1 MRIWHSCLH
10 LPCWLPLLLLLLLA
24 AVPLQ
29 AADCD
34 EFDDLAFTFLEIG
47 ENGLITWDDLSI
59 AGYEVMNCEIDG
71 PPYHMGCDLTDDYFT
86 VTTPSYQIPDFDAES
101 VYWSGVSG
109 LPKDV
114 STKECYI
121 PGIAKDYWPPSD
133 EPVDENVIDDPPPAD
148 VLLPPENVAFDPGGT
163 TVTWDDVTDADGY
176 IVEWRQDAD
185 DPWTRVNNDDTS
197 YDIPNFDTAV
207 PYSVRILTV
216 NTDDVAG
223 PASDIVDWTPPGA
236 PQNLR
241 INSDGRVTWDE
252 EEEANHY
259 LTGWNK
265 HTGNSAQFRA
275 QAGNQMEDQRTDT
288 NQYYIPDFN
297 PGSDYDA
304 DTRTVNEFGAW
315 SQRSFARYNP
325 PPSPSNLMIDEYG
338 EVTWDAVTEA
348 VHYLVDWIKGPSP
361 WSRENLVT
369 TNSFSIPDFDA
380 ASDYIV
386 TVRSVNVN
394 DVESYPPI
402 GKAWVPPTVGPPED
416 VKISSV
422 GFVHWDAADDAT
434 GYEANWKLTDGL
446 WSPFVIVD
454 AADPLNFTIP
464 NFDAE
469 LVYEVRVRSLLA
481 IGNATIY
488 SDYAYQDWPMPV
500 SVLAREIDESGGSGD
515 SEDVGAIDP
524 RDLCRVSPHN
534 GSSLI
539 VWDCNNMVEARSGEE
554 GTSLFT
560 SERCSGFTTR
570 LITSSTTIEI
580 WCNTDNHYLVIEL
593 VPQHPQDARRDMLVF
608 DDLVTECYRAYQYL
622 ATGTIEVWHTACR

>member
-1 MRIWHSCLH
+1 MMAFRL
-10 LPCWLPLLLLLLLA
+10 LPGRRALLALLVFLLLLFA
-24 AVPLQ
+24 SSAVTAVCEYDGPV
-29 AADCD
+29 
-34 EFDDLAFTFLEIG
+34 FTFLEID

-59 AGYEVMNCEIDG
+59 ASYEVMACLIDG
-71 PPYHMGCDLTDDYFT
+71 PPYNLRCADEDYH
-86 VTTPSYQIPDFDAES
+86 VITTTSYQIPDFDPEN
-101 VYWSGVSG
+101 VYWYGITG
-109 LPKDV
+109 L
-114 STKECYI
+114 TANGCF
-121 PGIAKDYWPPSD
+121 IAGRASDYWPP
-133 EPVDENVIDDPPPAD
+133 EEETEDENVIDDPPPAD

-185 DPWTRVNNDDTS
+185 DPWTRVENDDTS
-197 YDIPNFDTAV
+197 YDIPNFDTAL

-236 PQNLR
+236 PRNLR
-241 INSDGRVTWDE
+241 INSDGSVTWDK
-252 EEEANHY
+252 EEEADHY
-259 LTGWNK
+259 LTGWNR
-265 HTGNSAQFRA
+265 HTQNSAQFRA

-288 NQYYIPDFN
+288 NQYDIPDFD

-304 DTRTVNEFGAW
+304 DARTVNEFGAK
-315 SQRSFARYNP
+315 SPRSFARYNP
-325 PPSPSNLMIDEYG
+325 PPSPTNLMIDEYG
-338 EVTWDAVTEA
+338 EVTWDEVSEA

-361 WSRENLVT
+361 WNRENQVT

-386 TVRSVNVN
+386 TVRSVNAN
-394 DVESYPPI
+394 NVESYPPI
-402 GKAWVPPTVGPPED
+402 GKAWVPPSVGPPED

-446 WSPFVIVD
+446 WSPFIIVD

-481 IGNATIY
+481 VGNATIY

-500 SVLAREIDESGGSGD
+500 SVLAREIVGSGGSGD
-515 SEDVGAIDP
+515 SDDVTAIDP

-539 VWDCNNMVEARSGEE
+539 VWDCSNMVEARSGEN

-560 SERCSGFTTR
+560 SERCSGFTSR

-622 ATGTIEVWHTACR
+622 ATGTIEVWHRACR

>member
-1 MRIWHSCLH
+1 MRMWHSCRR

-71 PPYHMGCDLTDDYFT
+71 PPYYMGCDHTDDYFT

-109 LPKDV
+109 LPKGV

-121 PGIAKDYWPPSD
+121 PGIAKDYWPPPD

-148 VLLPPENVAFDPGGT
+148 VLLPPENVAFDLGGT

-176 IVEWRQDAD
+176 IVEWRQDPN

-252 EEEANHY
+252 EEEADHY

-434 GYEANWKLTDGL
+434 SYEANWKLTDGL
-446 WSPFVIVD
+446 WSPFIIVD
-454 AADPLNFTIP
+454 ADDPLNFTIP

-500 SVLAREIDESGGSGD
+500 SLPSREIDSSGGSGD
-515 SEDVGAIDP
+515 SDDVAEIDP
-524 RDLCRVSPHN
+524 RWLCRVSPHN

-539 VWDCNNMVEARSGEE
+539 VWDCNNMVEARSGED

-560 SERCSGFTTR
+560 SERCSGFTSR

-580 WCNTDNHYLVIEL
+580 WCNADNHYLVIEL
-593 VPQHPQDARRDMLVF
+593 IPQHPQDGRRDMLVF

-622 ATGTIEVWHTACR
+622 ATGTVEVWHRTCR

>member
-1 MRIWHSCLH
+1 MRMWHSCRR

-71 PPYHMGCDLTDDYFT
+71 PPYYMGCDHTDDYFT

-109 LPKDV
+109 LPKGV

-148 VLLPPENVAFDPGGT
+148 VLLPPENVAFDLGGT

-176 IVEWRQDAD
+176 IVEWRQDPN

-252 EEEANHY
+252 EEEADHY

-275 QAGNQMEDQRTDT
+275 QAGNQMQDQRTDT

-434 GYEANWKLTDGL
+434 SYEANWKLTDGL
-446 WSPFVIVD
+446 WSPFIIVD
-454 AADPLNFTIP
+454 ADDPLNFTIP

-500 SVLAREIDESGGSGD
+500 SLPSREIDSSGGSGD
-515 SEDVGAIDP
+515 SDDVAEIDP
-524 RDLCRVSPHN
+524 RWLCRVSPHN

-560 SERCSGFTTR
+560 SERCSGFTIPSDH
-570 LITSSTTIEI
+570 LQH
-580 WCNTDNHYLVIEL
+580 NH
-593 VPQHPQDARRDMLVF
+593 R
-608 DDLVTECYRAYQYL
+608 DLVQR
-622 ATGTIEVWHTACR
+622 